1 MNWEVMV
8 PLSCTAEIWL
18 QVEGLFRIRNNNGN
32 DKEIIQ
38 ERKVKTE
45 KQLGKESN
53 CNLQNIYL
61 K

>member
-1 MNWEVMV
+1 MAWVW
-8 PLSCTAEIWL
+8 LQSCTAEIWL
-18 QVEGLFRIRNNNGN
+18 QVEGLFRIWNNNGS

-38 ERKVKTE
+38 EYKVKTE
-45 KQLGKESN
+45 KQLGKENN

>member
-1 MNWEVMV
+1 MAWVW
-8 PLSCTAEIWL
+8 LQSCTAEIWL
-18 QVEGLFRIRNNNGN
+18 QAEGLFRIRNNNGN

-38 ERKVKTE
+38 EYKVKTE
-45 KQLGKESN
+45 KQLGKENN

>member
-1 MNWEVMV
+1 MNCEVMI

-18 QVEGLFRIRNNNGN
+18 QVEGLFRIWNNNGS

-38 ERKVKTE
+38 EYKVKTE
-45 KQLGKESN
+45 KQLGKENN